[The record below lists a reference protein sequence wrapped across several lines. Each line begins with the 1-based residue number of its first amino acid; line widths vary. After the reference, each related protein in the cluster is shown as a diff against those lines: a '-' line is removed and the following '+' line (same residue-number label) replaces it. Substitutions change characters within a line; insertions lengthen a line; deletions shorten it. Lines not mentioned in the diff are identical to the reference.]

1 MWRLERMFIK
11 FEVVQ
16 GCKYNVTFGFV
27 IEHIE
32 GLWKKYNES
41 VYNVLDEIL
50 MTIFLNVL
58 KNITIYRRQQIL

>member
-16 GCKYNVTFGFV
+16 ACKYNVTFGFV

-32 GLWKKYNES
+32 GLWKK
-41 VYNVLDEIL
+41 V
-50 MTIFLNVL
+50 
-58 KNITIYRRQQIL
+58 